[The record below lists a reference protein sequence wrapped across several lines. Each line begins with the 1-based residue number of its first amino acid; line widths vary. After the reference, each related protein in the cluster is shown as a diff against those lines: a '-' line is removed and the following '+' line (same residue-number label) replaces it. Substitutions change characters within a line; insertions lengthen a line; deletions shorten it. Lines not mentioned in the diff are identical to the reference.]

1 MTSSM
6 VFPFSFSGFVDTATT
21 ERVGVSGPKAVATFG
36 FSREMT
42 KVWMMR
48 SAKM

>member
-6 VFPFSFSGFVDTATT
+6 VFPFSFSGFVDTATM

>member
-6 VFPFSFSGFVDTATT
+6 ALPFSFSGFVLTATM
-21 ERVGVSGPKAVATFG
+21 ERVRVSGPMAVGTLG